1 MRWRGVPSCGAVS
14 LASVPRFAHWARPDL
29 ERKGSGIMSEDQA
42 ERVAERRQDRLH
54 ARFLRGE
61 IGQAEYDRECRAIG
75 AWVAAALRRVGG

>member
-1 MRWRGVPSCGAVS
+1 
-14 LASVPRFAHWARPDL
+14 
-29 ERKGSGIMSEDQA
+29 MSEDKA
-42 ERVAERRQDRLH
+42 ERVAERVAEYRQDRLD

>member
-1 MRWRGVPSCGAVS
+1 
-14 LASVPRFAHWARPDL
+14 
-29 ERKGSGIMSEDQA
+29 MSEDQA